1 MKTMKILV
9 IVIGVLITYLCFF
22 ILAVRSE
29 RKLWNGGICP
39 KCGSKLRHFGTDHT
53 NADGWECENK
63 ECNHEVWVSYG
74 NLVYNRKTKHEK

>member
-1 MKTMKILV
+1 MKILV

-53 NADGWECENK
+53 NADGWECENHMCGGDCK
-63 ECNHEVWVSYG
+63 YCFEFTKNHLS
-74 NLVYNRKTKHEK
+74 